1 MLHTEDNL
9 MEIMESVKFVT
20 DSAEVF
26 MGSEQFT
33 EATNYDQ
40 IELLGTQATDRET
53 ELTVVP
59 STEGDYTEVQV
70 PWATDQ
76 PGGVANLEDV
86 VVFEE
91 MEQDDFNF
99 INVTADED
107 EMDNKAEVVE
117 VDVSRLLSYL
127 SEANKEN

>member
-1 MLHTEDNL
+1 
-9 MEIMESVKFVT
+9 
-20 DSAEVF
+20 
-26 MGSEQFT
+26 
-33 EATNYDQ
+33 
-40 IELLGTQATDRET
+40 
-53 ELTVVP
+53 
-59 STEGDYTEVQV
+59 
-70 PWATDQ
+70 
-76 PGGVANLEDV
+76 VANLEDV

>member
-70 PWATDQ
+70 P
-76 PGGVANLEDV
+76 
-86 VVFEE
+86 
-91 MEQDDFNF
+91 
-99 INVTADED
+99 
-107 EMDNKAEVVE
+107 
-117 VDVSRLLSYL
+117 
-127 SEANKEN
+127 